1 VRWGLCCVA
10 WLCSSPRM
18 VCLPPSKYSEDLK
31 GGSNFPTMLRSVR
44 QQFNLESEDR
54 YLESEVV
61 KLKDLRSWYQA
72 HWAHIRLPAHI
83 LPMRDDVRSPQLRS
97 PNVGGHHPM
106 SLSDLIDRANH
117 NMSTDL
123 WESLYQNG
131 SGASSQA
138 ESEYGDVLQPFER
151 HSCGLCQQ
159 THHLSIDLCAAR
171 RQLEAEEEEDHQQ
184 AEALAKL
191 ATSV

>member
-1 VRWGLCCVA
+1 MRNLKTAPSALSVQLSAKAFLTGKHPDVVEFSHPVRPADLA
-10 WLCSSPRM
+10 
-18 VCLPPSKYSEDLK
+18 EDHATID
-31 GGSNFPTMLRSVR
+31 SAVR
-44 QQFNLESEDR
+44 HAIEASGDDANH
-54 YLESEVV
+54 VV
-61 KLKDLRSWYQA
+61 
-72 HWAHIRLPAHI
+72 I
-83 LPMRDDVRSPQLRS
+83 LYGNIPVRP
-97 PNVGGHHPM
+97 
-106 SLSDLIDRANH
+106 SDLIDRANH